1 MKMCYHKTPSVAV
14 TGAEVGKNTRK
25 KCDMSERAA
34 TQHGKCRLQAQ
45 CCDSRNKKV
54 VSFIATSAEAFLA
67 EISDMDHNLFL
78 ERQHKKER
86 EIFPY

>member
-1 MKMCYHKTPSVAV
+1 MTCLKGQLLS
-14 TGAEVGKNTRK
+14 TGSADCKL
-25 KCDMSERAA
+25 CAD
-34 TQHGKCRLQAQ
+34 
-45 CCDSRNKKV
+45 CDSWNKKV